1 MREAARTTN
10 LLLAKRR
17 PLRHACQLVVV
28 RAIEIKVAFGQSAAE
43 GWWDK
48 REESGRR
55 ERVESA
61 TLEQRVGSAERPRG
75 PVLLL

>member
-1 MREAARTTN
+1 MGS
-10 LLLAKRR
+10 KRR

-48 REESGRR
+48 REERAAG
-55 ERVESA
+55 ESA
-61 TLEQRVGSAERPRG
+61 
-75 PVLLL
+75 